1 MKRNDTMFEK
11 LTNKLDSFLE
21 IGVPFYDCI
30 VMKDG
35 KCVYRHANGFTDA
48 KKQVTVTGKE
58 KYNIYSCSK
67 LITCVAAL
75 QLWEKEFYSLD
86 DKLSDY
92 MPEFEKMTVKCED
105 RIAPAQNSILIRHF
119 IQEILK

>member
-1 MKRNDTMFEK
+1 MFEK

-21 IGVPFYDCI
+21 IGIPFYDCI

-48 KKQVTVTGKE
+48 ERQAKVTGKE

-75 QLWEKEFYSLD
+75 QLWEKGLYSLD
-86 DKLSDY
+86 DMRS
-92 MPEFEKMTVKCED
+92 E
-105 RIAPAQNSILIRHF
+105 ILPI